1 MVKKI
6 FAKTFIYLMLLL
18 MYAPIILL
26 VIFSF
31 VNFEHISFK
40 QLFSGENIN
49 LNLYRELFT
58 GEDGETVIQ
67 AFKNTLL
74 PRP

>member
-31 VNFEHISFK
+31 VDFFVY
-40 QLFSGENIN
+40 LW
-49 LNLYRELFT
+49 
-58 GEDGETVIQ
+58 
-67 AFKNTLL
+67 
-74 PRP
+74 

>member
-31 VNFEHISFK
+31 VDFEHISFQ
-40 QLFSGENIN
+40 QLFSGEN
-49 LNLYRELFT
+49 LGFKLY
-58 GEDGETVIQ
+58 VQ
-67 AFKNTLL
+67 NQQN
-74 PRP
+74 